1 MVTRPPSLCSER
13 DSIVPRCSMIPVNM
27 DTENSISR
35 AKAQRTARNGCPT
48 VSFAIDVLKIGFD
61 RNVGAELLRARVAQ
75 RRELEFGSDGEGNA
89 IVAGDFR
96 RIEQRQFVHDAGA
109 ESSAIER
116 RTGFEEDAEN
126 VASAQFG

>member
-1 MVTRPPSLCSER
+1 MVTRPTSLCSER

-75 RRELEFGSDGEGNA
+75 RRELEVLSQCGRDPN
-89 IVAGDFR
+89 VAGAF
-96 RIEQRQFVHDAGA
+96 
-109 ESSAIER
+109 ER
-116 RTGFEEDAEN
+116 LKT
-126 VASAQFG
+126 